1 MESDLRM
8 SEPLPETDSGGG
20 PPAPTKFT
28 RTTAGQLL
36 IACSIIAAIVAIVA
50 VSVVVGGSRPP
61 AAGQSDSQSSMQSPP
76 ADAPSLQTAD
86 DPIEQAREVVGG
98 SYSYERVQQATAA
111 ALIATG
117 TPVTTDNF
125 SRAWSSVLAVTDKLG
140 IEPMDVMLCVPE
152 LASSESGLTF
162 PEVAALCA
170 GEIYLGKR

>member
-1 MESDLRM
+1 MA
-8 SEPLPETDSGGG
+8 EPSPAADPGGDS
-20 PPAPTKFT
+20 PAPLKFT

-36 IACSIIAAIVAIVA
+36 IACSIIAAIGAIVV
-50 VSVVVGGSRPP
+50 VSVVVGGSRP
-61 AAGQSDSQSSMQSPP
+61 AAVQSDRQSSVQSPP

-111 ALIATG
+111 ALVATG

-140 IEPMDVMLCVPE
+140 IEPMEVMLCVPE

-170 GEIYLGKR
+170 SEIYLGKR

>member
-1 MESDLRM
+1 M
-8 SEPLPETDSGGG
+8 SEAQPEVDPWGD
-20 PPAPTKFT
+20 PPAPMKFT
-28 RTTAGQLL
+28 QTAAGQFL
-36 IACSIIAAIVAIVA
+36 IACPIIAAIGAIVV

-61 AAGQSDSQSSMQSPP
+61 AAVQSDSQSSVQSPP

-111 ALIATG
+111 ALVATG

-140 IEPMDVMLCVPE
+140 IEPMEVMLCVSE
-152 LASSESGLTF
+152 LASSESSLAF

-170 GEIYLGKR
+170 SEIYLGKR

>member
-1 MESDLRM
+1 M
-8 SEPLPETDSGGG
+8 SEPLSQTDSGGDT
-20 PPAPTKFT
+20 PASLKFT
-28 RTTAGQLL
+28 RTMAGQFL
-36 IACSIIAAIVAIVA
+36 IACSIIAAIGAIVV
-50 VSVVVGGSRPP
+50 VSVVVGGARPP
-61 AAGQSDSQSSMQSPP
+61 AGQSDGQSSMHSPP
-76 ADAPSLQTAD
+76 ADGPSMQAAD

-111 ALIATG
+111 ALVATG

-170 GEIYLGKR
+170 SEIYLGKR

>member
-1 MESDLRM
+1 M
-8 SEPLPETDSGGG
+8 SEAQPEIDPGGD
-20 PPAPTKFT
+20 PPAPTKLT
-28 RTTAGQLL
+28 RTTAGRFL
-36 IACSIIAAIVAIVA
+36 IACSIIAAIGAIVV

-61 AAGQSDSQSSMQSPP
+61 AVQSDSQSSMQSPP
-76 ADAPSLQTAD
+76 ADAPALQTAD

-111 ALIATG
+111 ALVATG

-140 IEPMDVMLCVPE
+140 IEPMEVMLCVPE

-170 GEIYLGKR
+170 SEIYLGKR

>member
-1 MESDLRM
+1 M
-8 SEPLPETDSGGG
+8 SEAQPETDSGGDA
-20 PPAPTKFT
+20 PAPMKFT
-28 RTTAGQLL
+28 QTTAGRFL
-36 IACSIIAAIVAIVA
+36 IACSIIAAIVAIVV

-61 AAGQSDSQSSMQSPP
+61 AVVQPNSQSSVQSPP
-76 ADAPSLQTAD
+76 ADAPPLQTAD

-98 SYSYERVQQATAA
+98 SYSSERVQQATAA
-111 ALIATG
+111 ALVATG

-125 SRAWSSVLAVTDKLG
+125 SRAWSSVLAATDKLA

-170 GEIYLGKR
+170 SEIYLGKR

>member
-8 SEPLPETDSGGG
+8 SEALSETDSGGD
-20 PPAPTKFT
+20 PPAPLKFT
-28 RTTAGQLL
+28 QTTAGQLL
-36 IACSIIAAIVAIVA
+36 IACSIIAAIGAIV
-50 VSVVVGGSRPP
+50 VVGVVVGGSRPP
-61 AAGQSDSQSSMQSPP
+61 SAVQSDSQSSMQSPP
-76 ADAPSLQTAD
+76 ADAPSLQAAD

-111 ALIATG
+111 ALVATG

-140 IEPMDVMLCVPE
+140 IEPMEVMLCVPE

-170 GEIYLGKR
+170 SEIYLGKR

>member
-1 MESDLRM
+1 MA
-8 SEPLPETDSGGG
+8 EPSPAADPGGD
-20 PPAPTKFT
+20 PPAPLKFT

-36 IACSIIAAIVAIVA
+36 IACSIIAAVGAIVV

-61 AAGQSDSQSSMQSPP
+61 AVQSDSQSSMHSPP
-76 ADAPSLQTAD
+76 ADGPSLKAAG

-98 SYSYERVQQATAA
+98 SYSYERVRQATAA
-111 ALIATG
+111 VLVATG

-125 SRAWSSVLAVTDKLG
+125 SRAWSSVRAVTDKLG

-170 GEIYLGKR
+170 SEIYLGKR

>member
-1 MESDLRM
+1 MA
-8 SEPLPETDSGGG
+8 EPLPETDSGGD
-20 PPAPTKFT
+20 PPPPMKFT
-28 RTTAGQLL
+28 RTTAGQFL
-36 IACSIIAAIVAIVA
+36 IACSIIAAIGAIGAIVV

-61 AAGQSDSQSSMQSPP
+61 GAVQSDSQSSMQSPP
-76 ADAPSLQTAD
+76 AEAPPLQTAD

-98 SYSYERVQQATAA
+98 SYSSERVQQATAA
-111 ALIATG
+111 ALVATG

-170 GEIYLGKR
+170 SEIYLGKR